1 MAPRLAGW
9 LVRTQKDFNDDDAS
23 HKKFIHKVGLFFSFS
38 LLLIASPFAMKFKLM
53 VLLVVEKFV

>member
-9 LVRTQKDFNDDDAS
+9 PVRTQKDFNDDDAS
-23 HKKFIHKVGLFFSFS
+23 HKKFIHKVGLSFS